1 MNTLIVDDRQL
12 AVNAM
17 KKIMEKIDAEGMHI
31 GVNST
36 EEALRILKDQRVDI
50 AFLDIEMPGINGMD
64 LAWRMKG
71 INPNTNV
78 IFVTG
83 HSEYALEAHELYAS
97 GFLLKPVDEEDVRK
111 ALEHLRY
118 PIKQSVNEDIWIQCF
133 GKFEVFY
140 KGEPLHFSRNKTK
153 ELFAYLIDQK
163 GANCTMGELLNVLW
177 ENKPD
182 SRSQRSQLRNL
193 ISDLKNT
200 LEQIHAQDIIIR
212 TRNKIAV
219 DKKKVKCDYYYFLD
233 GMPSAINMYH
243 GEYMSQYSWA
253 EITTAVMD
261 YYLIH

>member
-17 KKIMEKIDAEGMHI
+17 KKIMEKINREGDNL
-31 GVNST
+31 GVNSA
-36 EEALRILKDQRVDI
+36 EDALKILNKQMIDVI
-50 AFLDIEMPGINGMD
+50 FLDIEMPEIN
-64 LAWRMKG
+64 
-71 INPNTNV
+71 
-78 IFVTG
+78 FVTG
-83 HSEYALEAHELYAS
+83 HSEYALEAHEVYAS

-118 PIKQSVNEDIWIQCF
+118 PIRTVINDDIWVQCF

-140 KGEPLHFSRNKTK
+140 KGEPVHFSRNKTK
-153 ELFAYLIDQK
+153 EMFAYLIDQK
-163 GANCTMGELLNVLW
+163 GANCTMGELLNILW

-193 ISDLKNT
+193 IADLKST
-200 LEQIHAQDIIIR
+200 LEQIHAEDIIIR

-219 DKKKVKCDYYYFLD
+219 DKKKIQCDYYSFLD
-233 GMPSAINMYH
+233 GKPSAINMYH

-253 EITTAVMD
+253 EMTTAA
-261 YYLIH
+261 INNFIR

>member
-17 KKIMEKIDAEGMHI
+17 KKIMEKINREGDNL
-31 GVNST
+31 GVNSA
-36 EEALRILKDQRVDI
+36 EDALKILNKQMIDVI
-50 AFLDIEMPGINGMD
+50 FLDIEMPEINGME
-64 LAWRMKG
+64 LAWRMKTLS
-71 INPNTNV
+71 PNTNV

-83 HSEYALEAHELYAS
+83 HSEYALEAHEVYAS

-118 PIKQSVNEDIWIQCF
+118 PIRTVINDDIWVQCF

-140 KGEPLHFSRNKTK
+140 KGEPVHFSRNKTK
-153 ELFAYLIDQK
+153 EMFAYLIDQK
-163 GANCTMGELLNVLW
+163 GANCTMGELLNILW

-193 ISDLKNT
+193 IADLRST
-200 LEQIHAQDIIIR
+200 LEQIHAEDIIIR

-219 DKKKVKCDYYYFLD
+219 DKKKIQCDYYSFLD
-233 GMPSAINMYH
+233 RKPSAINMYH

-253 EITTAVMD
+253 EMTTAA
-261 YYLIH
+261 INNFIR